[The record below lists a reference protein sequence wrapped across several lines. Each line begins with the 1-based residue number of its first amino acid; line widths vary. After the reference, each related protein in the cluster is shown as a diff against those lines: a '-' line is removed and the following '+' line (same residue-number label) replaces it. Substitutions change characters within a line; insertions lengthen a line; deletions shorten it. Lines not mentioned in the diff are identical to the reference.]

1 MGDNIYYVVVDKD
14 DEVGFFFFFLWF
26 INYEVIFIF
35 IVGWIYVYDIKMVN
49 VCYMNLNEFLR

>member
-49 VCYMNLNEFLR
+49 VCYMNLNDFLR

>member
-14 DEVGFFFFFLWF
+14 DEVGFFIFFLWF

-35 IVGWIYVYDIKMVN
+35 IVG
-49 VCYMNLNEFLR
+49 